1 MIRHIRFNTLNEVII
16 ISFAMFKRHSRVAS
30 QCAVHG
36 SSPGRLLCGFSSPE
50 RSTPERLRSPSTSM
64 ERTYGFSTCVELPFN
79 QELRYHIK
87 IVTWARIPSQSVQ
100 EHRQTQVS
108 PLATAA
114 QLYINTLLEL

>member
-1 MIRHIRFNTLNEVII
+1 
-16 ISFAMFKRHSRVAS
+16 
-30 QCAVHG
+30 
-36 SSPGRLLCGFSSPE
+36 
-50 RSTPERLRSPSTSM
+50 M
-64 ERTYGFSTCVELPFN
+64 ERTYGFSTCVELPFK

-87 IVTWARIPSQSVQ
+87 MVTWARIPSQSVQ